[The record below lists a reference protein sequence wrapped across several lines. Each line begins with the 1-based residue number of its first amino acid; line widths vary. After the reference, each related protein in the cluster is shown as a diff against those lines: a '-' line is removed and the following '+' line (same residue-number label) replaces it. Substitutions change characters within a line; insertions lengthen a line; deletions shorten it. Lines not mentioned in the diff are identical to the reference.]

1 MRSIL
6 TVVFVAA
13 LAAVP
18 AHAIAAPRSIDDC
31 EKIQAA
37 DAYNQCLAI
46 FGPVARGHGGTRAS
60 ADVDGQ
66 DAEALT
72 GNARVEVAMAG
83 ESHHRHR
90 HASWHRWTRH
100 SWARQGHWHRTGAAG
115 HRHGKITTMA
125 FSIVSGHTRLR

>member
-18 AHAIAAPRSIDDC
+18 AQSKAAPRSIDDC

-46 FGPVARGHGGTRAS
+46 FGPVARGHGRTLAS
-60 ADVDGQ
+60 AEVKGQ
-66 DAEALT
+66 DAEAVT
-72 GNARVEVAMAG
+72 ANARAEVAVEG
-83 ESHHRHR
+83 GSHYRHR
-90 HASWHRWTRH
+90 HASRHRWTRH
-100 SWARQGHWHRTGAAG
+100 TRQGHWHRTGAAG
-115 HRHGKITTMA
+115 HRNGKGATMA
-125 FSIVSGHTRLR
+125 FREVLGRVRR